1 MKSLLFVLTSTVVSK
16 RRYLKVYLWL
26 HRRFVDNIARV
37 FCVGLWASSL
47 FSFDENAKLFL
58 ALFPNSVG
66 HGKQVKALIEKS
78 RSKITNSTR
87 GGIDR
92 TSLQQ

>member
-16 RRYLKVYLWL
+16 RRYLKLYLWL

-47 FSFDENAKLFL
+47 FSFDENAKLF
-58 ALFPNSVG
+58 FSFISKFSRPWYTNKSIDRE
-66 HGKQVKALIEKS
+66 IEKQNY
-78 RSKITNSTR
+78 KLN
-87 GGIDR
+87 
-92 TSLQQ
+92 